1 MLCYKLKKNNI
12 FTQEKSKKT
21 EKAAKMIKI
30 HGFGAGTRK
39 RWKLLRRKNFWD
51 EAILF
56 CKKSGIK
63 IDNSKKMC
71 YHINTVKIIGAEKND
86 VLYLY
91 GVAAALRAFRNVGKR
106 KSQFYIQRVQ
116 K

>member
-1 MLCYKLKKNNI
+1 
-12 FTQEKSKKT
+12 
-21 EKAAKMIKI
+21 MIKI

-71 YHINTVKIIGAEKND
+71 YHINTVKIKEQKKND

>member
-1 MLCYKLKKNNI
+1 
-12 FTQEKSKKT
+12 
-21 EKAAKMIKI
+21 MIKI

-71 YHINTVKIIGAEKND
+71 YHINTVKIKE
-86 VLYLY
+86 
-91 GVAAALRAFRNVGKR
+91 
-106 KSQFYIQRVQ
+106 Q
-116 K
+116 KKK